1 MTELKRASARGFTLI
16 ELMIVVAIIAIVT
29 AVAYPSYLDQVSKT
43 RRSVAQGDL
52 MELASFM
59 ERYFTENNTY
69 VGAALPFAQSPK
81 SGTSYY
87 TLTLPAAS
95 LTATAYVLTAT
106 PTGSQSADSCGTMT
120 LAQTG
125 AKTPAANCW

>member
-1 MTELKRASARGFTLI
+1 MTALKRKSAAGFTLV
-16 ELMIVVAIIAIVT
+16 ELMIAVVIVAILTMI
-29 AVAYPSYLDQVSKT
+29 AYPSYLDQVRQT
-43 RRSVAQGDL
+43 RRSMAQGDL

-69 VGAALPFAQSPK
+69 TGAALPFAQSPK
-81 SGTSYY
+81 TGTSYY
-87 TLTLPAAS
+87 TLTLPGGS

-106 PTGSQSADSCGTMT
+106 PVGDQAADLCGTMT

-125 AKTPAANCW
+125 AKTPTTNCW

>member
-1 MTELKRASARGFTLI
+1 MTELKRTSATGFTLI
-16 ELMIVVAIIAIVT
+16 ELMIVVAIIAIIT
-29 AVAYPSYLDQVSKT
+29 AVAYPSYQDQVRKA
-43 RRSVAQGDL
+43 RRSTAQGDL
-52 MELASFM
+52 IELASFM

-87 TLTLPAAS
+87 TLTGTN
-95 LTATAYVLTAT
+95 LTTTTYTLTAT
-106 PTGSQSADSCGTMT
+106 PGGAQAADSCGTMT
-120 LAQTG
+120 LVQTG